1 VAPLWQVNLPSARHR
16 NGTIPKCAFLPR
28 GSSALMA
35 LLILFTDGEE
45 LEGDTVRAAREQSAT
60 MRLFTVGVGSKEGS
74 LIPIRDSDGNT
85 TFVKDTKDRVVK
97 SRLDEE
103 RLREIAETTGGFYL
117 HLQRGT
123 ADMDELVRRG
133 ITQLKD
139 KEGTERMSREPIER
153 YQWPLSL
160 AIILIAATLL
170 INERRQKKEGVRFSN
185 GRQVAIRI

>member
-1 VAPLWQVNLPSARHR
+1 MSTAR
-16 NGTIPKCAFLPR
+16 CWSD
-28 GSSALMA
+28 GSSSRGG
-35 LLILFTDGEE
+35 TCCGRRSE
-45 LEGDTVRAAREQSAT
+45 AT
-60 MRLFTVGVGSKEGS
+60 ASPAETTASPSKEGS